1 MVEAGILFLPAD
13 VFLFRRRGDI
23 ADAERDSRVA
33 EAGHGFAEQA
43 SEFT

>member
-13 VFLFRRRGDI
+13 VFRFRRFRHF
-23 ADAERDSRVA
+23 ADAEGDSGVA
-33 EAGHGFAEQA
+33 EASRGFAKQA